1 MDTPDDRAAARLR
14 WTRDMLHEPLLRLA
28 PASGDASFRSYWRGT
43 RGTGRSV
50 IVMDAPPAHED
61 IRPWLDIAARLRAAG
76 LVAPEVYASDAA
88 LGFIAMQD
96 LGSATVLPLL
106 ASDAV
111 DALYARALD
120 ALLIMQCKV
129 DGSGLPLYDAPRL
142 IAEMELLPTWFL
154 ERHLGMQLACADWDT
169 LELAMRRLCN
179 SALVQPRVFV
189 HRDYHSRNLLALP
202 DGGVGIIDFQDAV
215 RGPLTYDLVS
225 LLKDCYVA
233 WPPRRVEAWA
243 LDHRARAV
251 AAGLWPQ
258 SRDAADF
265 LRAFHRMGLQRHMK
279 VLGIFCRLYYRDG
292 KAGYLADLPR
302 VLAYT
307 LEAARADTAFADLA
321 ALLERASAG
330 RDLTVTRA

>member
-1 MDTPDDRAAARLR
+1 MDTLDDRAAARLR

-76 LVAPEVYASDAA
+76 LVAPEVYASDAT

-120 ALLIMQCKV
+120 ALLIMQRKV

-179 SALVQPRVFV
+179 SALAQPRVFV

-202 DGGVGIIDFQDAV
+202 DGGIGIIDFQDAV
-215 RGPLTYDLVS
+215 RGALTYDLVS
-225 LLKDCYVA
+225 LLKDCYIA
-233 WPPRRVEAWA
+233 WPAAQVRRWA
-243 LDHRARAV
+243 LDYRTRAV
-251 AAGLWPQ
+251 GAGLWPAA
-258 SRDAADF
+258 RDEADF
-265 LRAFHRMGLQRHMK
+265 LRAFDLMGLQRHLK

-292 KAGYLADLPR
+292 KAQYLADLPR
-302 VLAYT
+302 VLGYA
-307 LEAARADTAFADLA
+307 LEAARADPDFADLA
-321 ALLERASAG
+321 ALLQRATAG
-330 RDLTVTRA
+330 RDLTLPRA

>member
-1 MDTPDDRAAARLR
+1 MDTLDDRAAARLR

-43 RGTGRSV
+43 RGDGHSV

-76 LVAPEVYASDAA
+76 LVAPGVYASDAT

-96 LGSATVLPLL
+96 LGSATLLPLL
-106 ASDAV
+106 DAHTV
-111 DALYARALD
+111 DALYATALD
-120 ALLIMQCKV
+120 ALLTMQRDV
-129 DGSGLPLYDAPRL
+129 DCADLPPYDAARL

-154 ERHLGMQLACADWDT
+154 QRHLGVELGCADWDT

-179 SALVQPRVFV
+179 SALAQPRVFV

-202 DGGVGIIDFQDAV
+202 DGGVGVIDFQDAV

-225 LLKDCYVA
+225 LLKDCYIA
-233 WPPRRVEAWA
+233 WPAAQVRRWA
-243 LDHRARAV
+243 LDYRTRAV
-251 AAGLWPQ
+251 GAGLWPAA
-258 SRDAADF
+258 RDEADF
-265 LRAFHRMGLQRHMK
+265 LRAFDLMGLQRHLK

-292 KAGYLADLPR
+292 KAQYLADLPR

-307 LEAARADTAFADLA
+307 LEATRAYAEFAALGD
-321 ALLERASAG
+321 LLERAGAA
-330 RDLTVTRA
+330 RDLTLPRA